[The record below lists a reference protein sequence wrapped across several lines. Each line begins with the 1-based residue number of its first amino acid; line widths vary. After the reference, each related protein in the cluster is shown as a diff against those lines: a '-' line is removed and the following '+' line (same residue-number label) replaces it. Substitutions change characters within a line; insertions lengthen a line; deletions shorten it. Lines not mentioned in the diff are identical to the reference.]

1 MVDRLVNH
9 AYLIPVFPFLAFWV
23 IALFSRRLK
32 LYSAW
37 ISIGAVIISLIFSL
51 AVLWMKIQPL
61 GIERVLSWSWKFLT
75 VGKTVYPIGVQI
87 DNLSTVMLIVVTLV
101 GSCIQIYSVGYMAG
115 DEGFPRYF
123 GFLSLFTASMLG
135 LVLADNFLL
144 LYICW
149 ELVGFTSYA
158 LIGFWFRKPS
168 AAKAGK
174 KAFLTTRTGDIGF
187 LLGWLTLFGFTGS
200 FALNDARMFI
210 VNHPDMA
217 FLWTVVALLI
227 FWGAVGKSAQ
237 IPLHVW
243 LPDAMEGP
251 TPVSALI
258 HAATMVAAGVYLVA
272 RTYFLFASAPQA
284 LLVVAYIGAL
294 TAFFAATIG
303 MAMHDI
309 KRVLAY
315 STISQLG
322 YMMAGLGVGGY
333 TAGVFHLFTHAFF
346 KALLF
351 LGAGSVIHACHTNDM
366 RRMGGLARI
375 LPITHWTFVFGALAL
390 IGIPPFAGFFSKD
403 EILASAFLYSKEH
416 GHWLIFLLLLVGVFF
431 TSFYM
436 FRALYLTF
444 WSKARYSHHPHES
457 PRVMTIPLI
466 ILAFFSL
473 TAGFLYKAFGEF
485 LFVMYPI
492 PSEES
497 PNWLVMG
504 LSMGMA
510 LLGFYLAY
518 QIYGIGAW
526 DKYLLRK
533 RYPLVERTLRKKYF
547 VDEIY
552 ETLIITPGL
561 HLSYVARGF
570 DKWVIDGMVNL
581 TGYLGVGWSFFTGF
595 FDKTIVDGFYNLL
608 AWITGQVA
616 SASRRLQ
623 TGNVSNY
630 FLTMLASLALM
641 LILLKFLFKGG

>member
-1 MVDRLVNH
+1 MVAWLVNH

-23 IALFSRRLK
+23 IALFSRQLK

-37 ISIGAVIISLIFSL
+37 VSIGSVFISLIFSV
-51 AVLWMKIQPL
+51 AVLWIKIQPL
-61 GIERVLSWSWKFLT
+61 GIERVFSWSWKFMT
-75 VGKTVYPIGVQI
+75 MGDKVYPIGIQI
-87 DNLSTVMLIVVTLV
+87 DNLTTVMLIVVTLV
-101 GSCIQIYSVGYMAG
+101 GSCIQIYSAGYMAG

-123 GFLSLFTASMLG
+123 GFLSLFTSSMLG

-149 ELVGFTSYA
+149 ELVGFTSYI

-200 FALNDARMFI
+200 FALSDARMFI

-217 FLWTVVALLI
+217 FLWTVVALLV

-284 LLVVAYIGAL
+284 LLVVAYIGAI

-333 TAGVFHLFTHAFF
+333 AAGVFHLFTHAFF

-351 LGAGSVIHACHTNDM
+351 LGAGSVIHACHSNDM
-366 RRMGGLARI
+366 RRMGGLARRM
-375 LPITHWTFVFGALAL
+375 PTTHWTFVFGAFAL

-403 EILASAFLYSKEH
+403 EILASAFHYGKEH
-416 GHWLIFLLLLVGVFF
+416 GHWLIFLLLLAGVFF

-444 WSKARYSHHPHES
+444 WSKPRCPHHPHES
-457 PRVMTIPLI
+457 PRVMTIPLV

-473 TAGFLYKAFGEF
+473 TLGFLYKAFGEF
-485 LFVMYPI
+485 MFVSYPI
-492 PSEES
+492 PSEEA

-504 LSMGMA
+504 LSVGMA

-518 QIYGIGAW
+518 QTYGAGAW

-533 RYPLVERTLRKKYF
+533 RYPLLERTLRKKYF

-552 ETLIITPGL
+552 EALITNPGL
-561 HLSYVARGF
+561 HLSVVAGGF
-570 DKWVIDGMVNL
+570 DKWVIDGIVNL
-581 TGYLGVGWSFFTGF
+581 IGYLGVGWSFFIGF
-595 FDKTIVDGFYNLL
+595 FDKTIIDGIYNLM

-623 TGNVSNY
+623 TGNASNY
-630 FLTMLASLALM
+630 FLTMLASLALI
-641 LILLKFLFKGG
+641 LILMKFLFKGG